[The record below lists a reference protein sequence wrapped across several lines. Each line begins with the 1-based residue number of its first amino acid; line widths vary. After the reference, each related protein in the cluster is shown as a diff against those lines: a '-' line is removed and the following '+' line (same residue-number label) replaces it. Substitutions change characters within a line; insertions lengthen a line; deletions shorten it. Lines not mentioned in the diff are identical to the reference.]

1 MTSQHHESGTPD
13 PPSNHTGYRLG
24 WGQLNE
30 QQTDP
35 WSTVQWN
42 NLQLDIVGFL
52 AILGESAVV
61 STSQVATLSRMI
73 YIPRL
78 LPAPQAL
85 LLPSRPEN
93 LSPIA
98 GQAIGVTSGNKR
110 DYINFLGHVLA

>member
-1 MTSQHHESGTPD
+1 MSFISTMTSSYNGT
-13 PPSNHTGYRLG
+13 YKLG
-24 WGQLNE
+24 WGQLNSE
-30 QQTDP
+30 QNDTR
-35 WSTVQWN
+35 TALEWN

-85 LLPSRPEN
+85 LQPSRPDN
-93 LSPIA
+93 LSPIP
-98 GQAIGVTSGNKR
+98 GQAVGVTSGNKR
-110 DYINFLGHVLA
+110 EYINFLGHVLA

>member
-1 MTSQHHESGTPD
+1 MYSF
-13 PPSNHTGYRLG
+13 G
-24 WGQLNE
+24 WGQLNAD
-30 QQTDP
+30 QNDID
-35 WSTVQWN
+35 SKVQWN
-42 NLQLDIVGFL
+42 NLQLDIVGFF

-85 LLPSRPEN
+85 LQPSRPEN

-98 GQAIGVTSGNKR
+98 GQAIGVTSGNLR
-110 DYINFLGHVLA
+110 QYVNFLGHVLA

>member
-1 MTSQHHESGTPD
+1 MSFISTM
-13 PPSNHTGYRLG
+13 SNSTGYRLG
-24 WGQLNE
+24 WGQLNA
-30 QQTDP
+30 QQEDP
-35 WSTVQWN
+35 YTRVFWT

-85 LLPSRPEN
+85 LQPSRPEN
-93 LSPIA
+93 LEPIP
-98 GQAIGVTSGNKR
+98 GQAVGVTSGNKR
-110 DYINFLGHVLA
+110 EYINFLGHVLA

>member
-1 MTSQHHESGTPD
+1 MSITNNTNSTDWH
-13 PPSNHTGYRLG
+13 LG

-30 QQTDP
+30 DQNNT
-35 WSTVQWN
+35 WTSVVWN

-85 LLPSRPEN
+85 LQPSRPDN
-93 LSPIA
+93 LSPIP
-98 GQAIGVTSGNKR
+98 GQAVGVTSGNKR
-110 DYINFLGHVLA
+110 EYINFLGHVLA